1 MENPSSVEAAGP
13 LSEVTW
19 VTTPISKGHWQVF
32 RGRLLAGNPT
42 GFALTPQNLIYS
54 KYRVST
60 KTVYTFVY

>member
-1 MENPSSVEAAGP
+1 MIEKPSSVEAAGP

-42 GFALTPQNLIYS
+42 GFALTPQNLIKS
-54 KYRVST
+54 L
-60 KTVYTFVY
+60 